1 SWKTSASRES
11 SRTGTR
17 VVVPLTL
24 RKSSTLP
31 VKWPAARASR
41 TPLTAMASA
50 VSDQLQTCASAFLT
64 SPLVPTRIRR
74 NGVPPSSTCWSES
87 HSAPCNETLTMTLA
101 AESDIGI
108 LRCLGELVEVPLDEP
123 GEVEG
128 VGDHAGVGRDPDAD
142 LAVIAEQ
149 ADAEGL

>member
-24 RKSSTLP
+24 LKSSMLP
-31 VKWPAARASR
+31 VKWPAALASR

-50 VSDQLQTCASAFLT
+50 VSDQLQTCASAFFA

-74 NGVPPSSTCWSES
+74 NGVPPSSTCSSWS
-87 HSAPCNETLTMTLA
+87 HSSPWNETLTMTLA
-101 AESDIGI
+101 AGSDIGF
-108 LRCLGELVEVPLDEP
+108 LVRQGELLEVSLDEL
-123 GEVEG
+123 GQMEG
-128 VGDHAGVGRDPDAD
+128 IG
-142 LAVIAEQ
+142 
-149 ADAEGL
+149 